1 MHSPRLPYDPQSH
14 KGLSFHDAVPGFVAL
29 RDTPSAYL
37 ERCLV
42 TIEQRE
48 PEVRAWQA
56 MDIAAARQAAQAATA
71 RYRIGRPLSSIDGMP
86 VGIKDLIQ
94 TRDLPTGEG
103 IRGNDAACSGNDSA
117 CVQALRAAGAVIVG
131 KLVTTELG
139 GGAPS
144 KTKNPFDASRSP
156 GGSSSGCGAAIGA
169 GMLPVAIGTQV
180 GGSIIRPAG
189 YCGNFAFK
197 PSFGALHRGE
207 RQSSSQSCIGV
218 HAGSLPDLWRVAHEI
233 ASRTGGDPGHP
244 GLAGPAKLAPANAP
258 RSLAVMECSG
268 WRETTGAARAAFQ
281 NILAQVQHAGVKLL
295 RRGEHAELDA
305 FEASLENTAE
315 FVGVILDFENRWY
328 VENLARRLDSLHPS
342 TLRSLERARHL
353 SVADYRHALALRGHS
368 QALFRMLSLGVDA
381 LISPSAPA
389 PAPLIDAPAPSQGQ
403 PIYVA
408 TGNPVFNLP
417 GSMLLAPVITLPL
430 MAVDGLPLG
439 VQLIGHGHADH
450 RLHGLARWAM
460 ENLRPV
466 SVHESSA
473 SP

>member
-1 MHSPRLPYDPQSH
+1 MHPPRLPYDPRTH
-14 KGLSFHDAVPGFVAL
+14 KGLSFHDAVPSFLGL

-37 ERCLV
+37 ERCLA
-42 TIEQRE
+42 TIEARE
-48 PEVRAWQA
+48 PEVQAWQA
-56 MDIAAARQAAQAATA
+56 MGIGAAREAAHAATA

-103 IRGNDAACSGNDSA
+103 IQGNYAARGDADSA

-144 KTKNPFDASRSP
+144 RTRNPFDALRSP

-169 GMLPVAIGTQV
+169 AMLPVAIGTQV

-197 PSFGALHRGE
+197 PSFGSLHRGE

-233 ASRTGGDPGHP
+233 ASRTGGDPGHT
-244 GLAGPAKLAPANAP
+244 GLAGPAELAAAAP
-258 RSLAVMECSG
+258 PGTLAVMECSG
-268 WRETTGAARAAFQ
+268 WRGTTGATREAFQ
-281 NILAQVQHAGVKLL
+281 DILAQAQHAGVKLL
-295 RRGEHAELDA
+295 RRGDHADLDA
-305 FEASLENTAE
+305 FEESLERTAD

-342 TLRSLERARHL
+342 TLRSLERARQL
-353 SVADYRHALALRGHS
+353 SVADYRHALALRGQS
-368 QALFRMLSLGVDA
+368 QALFQRLSLSVDA
-381 LISPSAPA
+381 LVSPSAPA
-389 PAPLIDAPAPSQGQ
+389 PAPLLDAAPPIDGE

-430 MAVDGLPLG
+430 MAVEGLPLG
-439 VQLIGHGHADH
+439 VQLIGHCHADH
-450 RLHGLARWAM
+450 RLHGIARWAM
-460 ENLRPV
+460 ESLRPV
-466 SVHESSA
+466 SAQESTTST
-473 SP
+473 